1 MKKADLRAE
10 NARLHRNN
18 VALIDTI
25 AALRA
30 EIDRLK
36 DRAEAVTPPPSL
48 VDRTRDAVA
57 GWLDGAVE
65 WWDGRRP

>member
-10 NARLHRNN
+10 NARLHRIN
-18 VALIDTI
+18 AAQSDTI
-25 AALRA
+25 ATLRA
-30 EIDRLK
+30 ENRRLTGP
-36 DRAEAVTPPPSL
+36 AESVTPAPSL

>member
-1 MKKADLRAE
+1 MKKADLRTE
-10 NARLHRNN
+10 NARLHRIN
-18 VALIDTI
+18 AAQCDTI
-25 AALRA
+25 ATLRA
-30 EIDRLK
+30 EIDRLTG
-36 DRAEAVTPPPSL
+36 RAEAVTPAPSL